1 MTLKD
6 MFMYYG
12 IGIYAYFMVCAVFSL
27 LSDRYV
33 IQKRDRNAP

>member
-6 MFMYYG
+6 MFLYYG
-12 IGIYAYFMVCAVFSL
+12 IGIYAYFMVCALVGF
-27 LSDRYV
+27 LSDKYV